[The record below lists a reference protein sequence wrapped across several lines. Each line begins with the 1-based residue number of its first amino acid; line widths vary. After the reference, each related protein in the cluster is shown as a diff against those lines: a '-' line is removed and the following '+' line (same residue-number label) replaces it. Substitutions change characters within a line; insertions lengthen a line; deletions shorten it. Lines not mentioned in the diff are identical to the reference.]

1 MHIHKHKEQFDTSFS
16 PLSREL
22 LSSLSLNRWEEFM
35 PSFLFS
41 TERSRLILLHCL
53 FVSAYLLI
61 LKATKRSISL
71 REPKN

>member
-1 MHIHKHKEQFDTSFS
+1 MHIHKHKEQFDTSS